1 MTHSLPSSNKQKTH
15 FPHVDY
21 AWKRWM
27 NNVMAMCNSYSVFGI
42 LSAFCFSADDV
53 SADRLVAD
61 VLSQDFIMLALD
73 DDLAGFDS
81 SLLQNTRTD
90 M

>member
-1 MTHSLPSSNKQKTH
+1 VEACYFYKSQ
-15 FPHVDY
+15 V
-21 AWKRWM
+21 KRWM